1 LIEVRTLDSYLLA
14 GRSGGRTTARNAA
27 TVSGT
32 AGSAN
37 APAVV
42 EKLNTQVASIMR
54 NAEVI
59 DQFGKL
65 GISPR
70 PLKPEEFARFVRSE
84 ITAYQRIVKQAD
96 IQLQ

>member
-1 LIEVRTLDSYLLA
+1 
-14 GRSGGRTTARNAA
+14 
-27 TVSGT
+27 
-32 AGSAN
+32 
-37 APAVV
+37 
-42 EKLNTQVASIMR
+42 MR

-59 DQFGKL
+59 EQFGKL

-84 ITAYQRIVKQAD
+84 ITTYQRIVKQAD

>member
-1 LIEVRTLDSYLLA
+1 LDSYLLA

-59 DQFGKL
+59 EQFGKL

-84 ITAYQRIVKQAD
+84 ITTYQRIVKQAD